1 MYHYDIDKLIKKQ
14 SQGKNLGKYIQ
25 IHTFN

>member
-14 SQGKNLGKYIQ
+14 SQEKNLGKYIQ